1 MKLRQVTF
9 AGLRCAEVRIVSM
22 MILTAQRQHLQLR
35 ITSTV
40 KDLLRS
46 INSLETSLEVVLSQ
60 PFVIVCNATI
70 MKYYMLPRKTEV
82 SL

>member
-1 MKLRQVTF
+1 MVNE
-9 AGLRCAEVRIVSM
+9 AETGYICRFKVCWGKDSKHDDSDC
-22 MILTAQRQHLQLR
+22 TKT
-35 ITSTV
+35 TSTV
-40 KDLLRS
+40 KEDLLRS